1 MDTPKPYPKHADSML
16 VSRTMKK
23 RGQTD
28 LQIRGLPTALRD
40 KVRLRA
46 KRKGQTM
53 SQYLIEILERE
64 HAQPSLEEWL
74 EEILSQPRTALRGD
88 PAQAVRE
95 AREERE
101 EQLAANFRRIRGD
114 RARP

>member
-1 MDTPKPYPKHADSML
+1 MQGRVEHAAGML
-16 VSRTMKK
+16 GSRAMKK

-28 LQIRGLPTALRD
+28 LQIRGLPVALRD
-40 KVRLRA
+40 KVRRRA

-53 SQYLIEILERE
+53 SQYLIEVLERE
-64 HAQPSLEEWL
+64 HARPTLDEWL
-74 EEILSQPRTALRGD
+74 DEILSGPRSRSTMD
-88 PAQAVRE
+88 VAQAVRE

-101 EQLAANFRRIRGD
+101 EQLAANFGRVRGD